1 MSSAAAFESAGPGG
15 NLQWQERRDGHW
27 HAEGPGGGHFDLVP
41 VRRGFHLWWRPRG
54 GPYVDLGP
62 HGSLGSAFAA
72 ARFYLDEGVP
82 ARTAAEGAT
91 EDRPALRWAEV
102 SFDLASDA
110 EKFARAIEKRGRGVT
125 ALRTNLIVTT
135 NATWGDIQHVL
146 ERGSWEKGYRV
157 TSSARKFDMVAEEDR
172 SAMATEAGCCG
183 DDKCAHRHPPSV
195 PSSPC
200 EAGLEWQKLYDS
212 KKITIYRAPAGLHEA
227 YYVDQQ
233 SGRKWKVE
241 FHDAARPPIKVVI
254 LGRGL
259 SLERAKEIAEEH
271 HRARQATR
279 HLPSEAGE
287 SVANAPAPMHIEIPP
302 EAYKAWVEF
311 GDRIGPLDTTEKI
324 YRALVPTMNKQDQEV
339 FVVVVMDLHFK
350 LRSVTEVARGERSR
364 VGVGIEEVMR
374 AAIMTPGGA
383 HFLAMHQH
391 PTGKC
396 TASPADKRLH
406 ADIERAATT
415 YASLTYLDHVVIG
428 VGEYYSIREGKRHRV
443 S

>member
-82 ARTAAEGAT
+82 ARTAAEGAA

-146 ERGSWEKGYRV
+146 ERGTWEKGYRV
-157 TSSARKFDMVAEEDR
+157 TSSARKFDMVAEGDR
-172 SAMATEAGCCG
+172 SAMATEVGCCG

-195 PSSPC
+195 PTTAC
-200 EAGLEWQKLYDS
+200 EELN
-212 KKITIYRAPAGLHEA
+212 KITWKRLKDGVFGFVGDASRGKPQRK
-227 YYVDQQ
+227 YV
-233 SGRKWKVE
+233 
-241 FHDAARPPIKVVI
+241 IKKH
-254 LGRGL
+254 G
-259 SLERAKEIAEEH
+259 KTWEI
-271 HRARQATR
+271 RARGTVGPV
-279 HLPSEAGE
+279 LGEGYKSESEAKAVADRIDRDTYPGLRGANE

-443 S
+443 G